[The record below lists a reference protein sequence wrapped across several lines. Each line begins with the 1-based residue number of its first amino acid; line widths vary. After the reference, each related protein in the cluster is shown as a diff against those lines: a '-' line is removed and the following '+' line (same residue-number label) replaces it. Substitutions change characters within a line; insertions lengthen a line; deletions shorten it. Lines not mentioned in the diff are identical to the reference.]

1 VSVPGQ
7 SETEIL
13 ILEFGRNI
21 MAGDLS
27 ELLFLAIGWFGWK
40 SAATAFFA
48 SVVALFLLN
57 VRSGELQL
65 SVLIKPRARRQTQIV
80 VIPPPDVDA
89 KTSYRTVLARRRAN
103 PQEMEYT
110 LAITTGFFL
119 FMIVVPAVADMIG
132 L

>member
-1 VSVPGQ
+1 
-7 SETEIL
+7 
-13 ILEFGRNI
+13 

-40 SAATAFFA
+40 SAATTFFI
-48 SVVALFLLN
+48 SVVTLFLLS
-57 VRSGELQL
+57 VRNE
-65 SVLIKPRARRQTQIV
+65 
-80 VIPPPDVDA
+80 VDA
-89 KTSYRTVLARRRAN
+89 KNSYHAVLARRRSN

-119 FMIVVPAVADMIG
+119 FMIVVPVVADLIG

>member
-1 VSVPGQ
+1 MS
-7 SETEIL
+7 
-13 ILEFGRNI
+13 
-21 MAGDLS
+21 GDLS

-48 SVVALFLLN
+48 SVVLLFILN
-57 VRSGELQL
+57 VRSE
-65 SVLIKPRARRQTQIV
+65 
-80 VIPPPDVDA
+80 VDP

-119 FMIVVPAVADMIG
+119 FMIVIPVVADMLARDVTSACGEVAHYLNLGFQELLSVDSKERGPFISMCLSLG
-132 L
+132 VTG